1 MIAGRWAAIVDP
13 YATFVDTSETT
24 VVPIRRKIA
33 VSVKI
38 CGMQRRVSGDALPCQ
53 GRDPLLDQWLSLFG
67 IPLLRWR
74 KNETGLDMSLVIS
87 RDSNWRRL
95 CGSLDATI
103 PLS

>member
-24 VVPIRRKIA
+24 VVPIRRKIG

-38 CGMQRRVSGDALPCQ
+38 CGMQRPVSGDALPCQ